1 MSSVI
6 TPQLKELLNK
16 PGKRQ
21 VVDVEKGRVKFF
33 ADAIDDDN
41 PIYTDP
47 EFAATTRFNEIIV
60 PPLFLIDNGIA
71 PHVDYVTKFNPLTA
85 LINGGTEVEY
95 FLPIKV
101 GDTITAEP
109 MVVGLEEKEGRSGR
123 MIFVTVQATYH
134 NQNGELVCLVK
145 DTFIFR

>member
-1 MSSVI
+1 M
-6 TPQLKELLNK
+6 LF
-16 PGKRQ
+16 
-21 VVDVEKGRVKFF
+21 EKSR
-33 ADAIDDDN
+33 
-41 PIYTDP
+41 
-47 EFAATTRFNEIIV
+47 E
-60 PPLFLIDNGIA
+60 
-71 PHVDYVTKFNPLTA
+71 FNPLTA